1 MIHDILNIP
10 QKEFKRIETLIKN
23 DKAFYDIQV
32 SKIQIILLCKIIELD
47 KRMKKLEEHCSTPL
61 IH

>member
-1 MIHDILNIP
+1 MIHKILNIEAG
-10 QKEFKRIETLIKN
+10 EFKRVETLVKN
-23 DKAFYDIQV
+23 DKAFFDIQV
-32 SKIQIILLCKIIELD
+32 SKIQIILLCKIMELD